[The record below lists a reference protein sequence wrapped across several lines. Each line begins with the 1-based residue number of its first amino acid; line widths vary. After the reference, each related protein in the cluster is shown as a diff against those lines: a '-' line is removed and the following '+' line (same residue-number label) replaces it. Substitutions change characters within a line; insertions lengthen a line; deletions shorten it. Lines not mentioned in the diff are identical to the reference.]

1 MAISGLNVLSGIG
14 AAVAGLSG
22 EKVSKTGAIPGF
34 DLAAI
39 IPALLGK
46 ATGGTGSSGSNLL
59 GTLTSAVVKSGLIN
73 SSNLA
78 SLAGSLFSFGK
89 QSTPAQQQQ
98 NTSAGGIAGLAAAI
112 LGNSGQGADLVSIAK
127 MATGL
132 AKTAND
138 SKGGLTGIASE
149 LGKAL
154 SGSGDVHLAGGATAL
169 KALDKV
175 MQGDTKTEL
184 LKAVLKG
191 LV

>member
-1 MAISGLNVLSGIG
+1 MAISALNVLSGIG

-22 EKVSKTGAIPGF
+22 EKVSKTGVIPGF
-34 DLAAI
+34 DLATI

-46 ATGGTGSSGSNLL
+46 AVGGGKSGEGSNLL
-59 GTLTSAVVKSGLIN
+59 GTLTTAVAKSGLIN

-89 QSTPAQQQQ
+89 QSTPAAQ

-112 LGNSGQGADLVSIAK
+112 LGNSGQGADLMSIAK

-132 AKTAND
+132 AKTTTDA
-138 SKGGLTGIASE
+138 KGLTAIASE
-149 LGKAL
+149 LGKTL
-154 SGSGDVHLAGGATAL
+154 SGSGGVSLAGGATAV

-175 MQGDTKTEL
+175 MQGDAKSEL